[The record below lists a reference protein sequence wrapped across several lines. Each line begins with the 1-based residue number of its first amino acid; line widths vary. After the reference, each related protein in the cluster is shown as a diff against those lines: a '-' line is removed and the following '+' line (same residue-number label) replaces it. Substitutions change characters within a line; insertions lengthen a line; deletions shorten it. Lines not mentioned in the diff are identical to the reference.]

1 MAVVASAFVVAGL
14 AACLVLASPI
24 GPVQPVVEGMDG
36 VDGQCGEQAS
46 SRFERRSPP
55 IEPTVGGG

>member
-1 MAVVASAFVVAGL
+1 
-14 AACLVLASPI
+14 
-24 GPVQPVVEGMDG
+24 VVEGMDG